1 MRVWTF
7 SARSGFV
14 PYDHWNKPA
23 PGGTDEDARR
33 ANGFLPEPAVVL
45 GALRDETAP
54 AVSVFLR
61 NAEARTEHIADYLAE
76 VVLGETIEVILADRF
91 PDLLLLLSQLAPLLQ
106 AGIATSTH
114 WGAAELEAHLSDGPE
129 GNGSDAV

>member
-1 MRVWTF
+1 
-7 SARSGFV
+7 V
-14 PYDHWNKPA
+14 PYDHWKRP
-23 PGGTDEDARR
+23 PHGGTDEDSRQ

-61 NAEARTEHIADYLAE
+61 HAEARTEHIADYLAE
-76 VVLGETIEVILADRF
+76 VALGDATEIILADRF

-106 AGIATSTH
+106 AGIATSSH
-114 WGAAELEAHLSDGPE
+114 WSAGELEARLTDGPD
-129 GNGSDAV
+129 GNGSDGG